1 MNRSSDNA
9 SLVLPSTGPSVA
21 ILLTHCLGH
30 SFSCTEYLIL
40 TAVNFK
46 QPFSVCF
53 SNFVYSDRFS
63 ILGWGG
69 LEAKYLLVPSFR
81 DKTEKRDALAQQQ
94 QRLGSAEMIL
104 DGKRR
109 PQTTDTLTGTGG
121 RTWEEL
127 IIQTLWGASA
137 EPVLNHLCNGATA
150 ISHHKGW
157 IRSPKAS
164 A

>member
-30 SFSCTEYLIL
+30 SSFSCTEYLIL

-81 DKTEKRDALAQQQ
+81 DKTEKRDRACSAAAASGECRNDSGREKTASDDRHADGDWRQD
-94 QRLGSAEMIL
+94 LGGTHHS
-104 DGKRR
+104 
-109 PQTTDTLTGTGG
+109 DTLGG
-121 RTWEEL
+121 L
-127 IIQTLWGASA
+127 SGACSQSS
-137 EPVLNHLCNGATA
+137 V
-150 ISHHKGW
+150 
-157 IRSPKAS
+157 
-164 A
+164 